1 MENLTHELCLPRCND
16 GCVRHTANDA
26 GRAVQSADGE
36 YNPVMELPPLGE
48 RVEPDALR
56 ELSEDGLEALR
67 AELIASERATI
78 ASMAPYEQHL
88 REIRTRVTE
97 LSTERRR
104 RERAQQVAQRA
115 GVREAAKS
123 GGMPSLA
130 AALESGEELFD
141 TDTVLTSVH
150 AYLSSGGEV
159 GFGFATRPGTITF
172 TDGRQQRLARTWG
185 EARELH
191 ELGWDPGAPGVPGV
205 RVHLAGSRVER
216 VVPAADVVLNIDAE

>member
-1 MENLTHELCLPRCND
+1 
-16 GCVRHTANDA
+16 
-26 GRAVQSADGE
+26 
-36 YNPVMELPPLGE
+36 MELPPLGD

-56 ELSEDGLEALR
+56 ELSDDRLDALS
-67 AELIASERATI
+67 AELQSTERATI
-78 ASMAPYEQHL
+78 AAMAPYEQHL
-88 REIRTRVTE
+88 REIRIRATE
-97 LSTERRR
+97 LATERRR

-130 AALESGEELFD
+130 AALASGEELFGAA
-141 TDTVLTSVH
+141 TPLAEVT

-159 GFGFATRPGTITF
+159 GFGFATRPGTMTF

-185 EARELH
+185 DARELH
-191 ELGWDPGAPGVPGV
+191 GLGWDPGAPGVPGV

-216 VVPAADVVLNIDAE
+216 VVPATEVVVSLGPAPQ

>member
-1 MENLTHELCLPRCND
+1 MTAA
-16 GCVRHTANDA
+16 CVIQQKAW
-26 GRAVQSADGE
+26 RAPFNPVDRE

-56 ELSEDGLEALR
+56 ELSEDGLGALA
-67 AELIASERATI
+67 AELQATERATI
-78 ASMAPYEQHL
+78 AAMAPYEQHL
-88 REIRTRVTE
+88 REIRTRQTE
-97 LSTERRR
+97 LATERRR

-130 AALESGEELFD
+130 AALESPEELFGAG
-141 TDTVLTSVH
+141 TVLTDVS
-150 AYLSSGGEV
+150 AFLSSGGQV
-159 GFGFATRPGTITF
+159 GFGFATRPGTMTF
-172 TDGRQQRLARTWG
+172 TDGRQQRMARTWG

-191 ELGWDPGAPGVPGV
+191 ALGWDPGAPGVPGV

-216 VVPAADVVLNIDAE
+216 VVPASDVVLKSPAA